1 MSRFP
6 LLAATALVPMALL
19 AQQPVEQGAPNVPSN
34 TPAFAEQTRAPASDS
49 GVDFA
54 VEELAT
60 GLAHPWGIAELPG
73 GGYLVTEREGRLR
86 VIEPGGGLREAAV
99 LGVPDVVNLRQGGL
113 LDVALDPRFESNRV
127 IYLTYA
133 KPQPDNMSATAA
145 ARAILSEDMSELM
158 EVQDIF
164 VQTPPSPT
172 PMHYGSRIVLDADYA
187 YITTGEHSREEERVF
202 AQDMDK
208 TYGKVVRLTPEGE
221 VPADNPFVGQEGALP
236 EIWTTGHRNVQ
247 GADLHPETGELW
259 TLEHGPA
266 GGDELNLATP
276 GLNFGW
282 PVVSYG
288 ENYSGT
294 PVGTG
299 QARHEPEFTEPRY
312 YWDPVIAPGGFAFY
326 EGSMFADW
334 QGDILASS
342 LRPGGLVRLELDG
355 DTIVGEERL
364 LGEVG
369 RVRDVE
375 IASDGAILVL
385 IDDPEGSVLRLTPGP
400 SS

>member
-6 LLAATALVPMALL
+6 ILAATALVPMALL
-19 AQQPVEQGAPNVPSN
+19 AQQPVDQGPANVPSN

-49 GVDFA
+49 GVEFA

-60 GLAHPWGIAELPG
+60 GLTFPWGIAELPDG
-73 GGYLVTEREGRLR
+73 GFLVTEREGRLR
-86 VIEPGGGLREAAV
+86 VIGADGLRETPVA
-99 LGVPDVVNLRQGGL
+99 GVPEVVAQRQGGL
-113 LDVALDPRFESNRV
+113 LDVALDPQFESNRV

-133 KPQPDNMSATAA
+133 KPQPNNMSATAA
-145 ARAILSEDMSELM
+145 ARAVLSEDMTELL

-172 PMHYGSRIVLDADYA
+172 PMHYGSRIVLDGEYA
-187 YITTGEHSREEERVF
+187 YITTGEHSREAERVF

-247 GADLHPETGELW
+247 GADLHPETGQLW

-326 EGSMFADW
+326 EGELFGDW

-355 DTIVGEERL
+355 DTVVGEERL
-364 LGEVG
+364 LGDVG

-375 IASDGAILVL
+375 ITSDGAILVL